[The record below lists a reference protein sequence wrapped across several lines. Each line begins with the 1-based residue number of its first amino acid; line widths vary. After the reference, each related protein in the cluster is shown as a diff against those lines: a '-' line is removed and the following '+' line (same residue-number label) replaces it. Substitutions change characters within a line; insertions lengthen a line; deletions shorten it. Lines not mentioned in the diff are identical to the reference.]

1 MAKTPSGAATK
12 ALQQELKSLQKGL
25 NFFYFSKLMLKNLNL
40 K

>member
-25 NFFYFSKLMLKNLNL
+25 YSYFNLFL
-40 K
+40 

>member
-25 NFFYFSKLMLKNLNL
+25 NFFLFFKANVKKS
-40 K
+40 